1 MVEWGRG
8 GEVVRQ
14 HKTFS
19 LPYFAAAINLPRG
32 LTWLSHEVMYGQ
44 IFIFCCSNFYSLL
57 VKLLFFVGQIVI
69 FCWSNFYSFMLK
81 FCILWWSLL
90 TQNITK
96 IHKYFYKDLKRF
108 NLPGKLVVFN

>member
-57 VKLLFFVGQIVI
+57 LKFLFFVAQIFI
-69 FCWSNFYSFMLK
+69 LCWSNFYSFVGHSQLK
-81 FCILWWSLL
+81 LL
-90 TQNITK
+90 
-96 IHKYFYKDLKRF
+96 
-108 NLPGKLVVFN
+108 